1 MTHSN
6 PATAPHSPSQPQS
19 KPQPERTAL
28 AYSYRAASAQDDQAL
43 RNLISVPMTTR
54 GIQISFQ
61 REPSY
66 FQAADVIYEVKDYI
80 FIEDTGLKKLIA
92 CCSNGYRTC
101 YVNGK
106 PQPVRYSCDL
116 RVSPQQRGKFLVNM
130 VSDRI
135 KDTMHNPDFS
145 QLVIFNDNVPAKL
158 AVQNSSFGKAA
169 YHDDCLVETLTL
181 TGFKGTR
188 LPEDVLPISQDPS
201 VTPPVH
207 VVQATAMHVEA
218 MNDFVRQMAGF
229 YNFIPAY
236 NFKELV
242 RKHSYFKGLDISDF
256 YLFYQDGTLAGMF
269 GLWRQSDFKQT
280 KILHY
285 GKAIAYVR
293 PFYNLWARWSGHMP
307 IPRKGETIKYHVLH
321 SLLCQ
326 PQQLQLHDYMLRTAM
341 KLSRQREVGR
351 IAFTLSQKDP
361 RQQLNQYY
369 KGERLTGMH
378 GFFCYNGDPRQ
389 HLDAGRITFLECGR
403 I

>member
-1 MTHSN
+1 MNNQNTMEQ
-6 PATAPHSPSQPQS
+6 PADNATLPYSIRMPS
-19 KPQPERTAL
+19 KH
-28 AYSYRAASAQDDQAL
+28 DDLAL
-43 RNLISVPMTTR
+43 RNLISTPMTTR

-80 FIEDTGLKKLIA
+80 FIEHTEQKKLIA

-106 PQPVRYSCDL
+106 PQAVRYSSDL
-116 RVSPQQRGKFLVNM
+116 RVSPKQRGKHLVNM
-130 VSDRI
+130 VSDRVR
-135 KDTMHNPDFS
+135 DTMHDPDFS
-145 QLVIFNDNVPAKL
+145 QLVIFNDNMAAKM

-181 TGFKGTR
+181 TGFKTR
-188 LPEDVLPISQDPS
+188 ELPLTVLPASHGQPASTSCIR
-201 VTPPVH
+201 
-207 VVQATAMHVEA
+207 VVQANALHAEA
-218 MNDFVRQMAGF
+218 MNDFVKQMSSF

-236 NFKELV
+236 NFKDLV

-256 YLFYQDGTLAGMF
+256 YLFYQDSTLTGMF

-280 KILHY
+280 KILSY
-285 GKAIAYVR
+285 GKAIGYIR

-307 IPRKGETIKYHVLH
+307 LPRKGETIKYHVLH
-321 SLLCQ
+321 SLLCH

-341 KLSRQREVGR
+341 KLSREQRIGR
-351 IAFTLSQKDP
+351 IAFTLSLKDP
-361 RQQLNQYY
+361 RQQLNHYY

-378 GFFCYNGDPRQ
+378 GFFCYKGDPRR
-389 HLDAGRITFLECGR
+389 HLDAERITYLECGR

>member
-1 MTHSN
+1 
-6 PATAPHSPSQPQS
+6 
-19 KPQPERTAL
+19 
-28 AYSYRAASAQDDQAL
+28 
-43 RNLISVPMTTR
+43 
-54 GIQISFQ
+54 
-61 REPSY
+61 
-66 FQAADVIYEVKDYI
+66 
-80 FIEDTGLKKLIA
+80 
-92 CCSNGYRTC
+92 
-101 YVNGK
+101 
-106 PQPVRYSCDL
+106 
-116 RVSPQQRGKFLVNM
+116 M
-130 VSDRI
+130 VSNQIRA
-135 KDTMHNPDFS
+135 TMHNPDFS

-181 TGFKGTR
+181 TGFKSTQ
-188 LPEDVLPISQDPS
+188 LPPDALSISQDPA
-201 VTPPVH
+201 VPYGIRAI
-207 VVQATAMHVEA
+207 QATAGHVEA
-218 MNDFVRQMAGF
+218 MNDFVKEMAHF

-236 NFKELV
+236 NFKDLV

-256 YLFYQDGTLAGMF
+256 YLFYQDGKLAGMF

-293 PFYNLWARWSGHMP
+293 PLYNLWARWSGHMP
-307 IPRKGETIKYHVLH
+307 LPRKGETIKYHVLH
-321 SLLCQ
+321 SLLCH

-341 KLSRQREVGR
+341 KLSREKRIGR

-378 GFFCYNGDPRQ
+378 GFFCYNGDPRR
-389 HLDAGRITFLECGR
+389 HLDAERITYLECGR